1 MPKALEQWLWV
12 WIMHVGA
19 QSLIKMKARDIQ
31 KELCDA
37 WDLRFLIDGSLIL
50 NIAMVCATDS
60 DMAKIHR
67 LMLRPFESVPQEITD
82 LYLWVYDK
90 VKRGEE
96 IKKDVYAVDQF
107 QAMQWSDEIWTEMQ
121 KKNTQSTTV
130 LATHGLSL

>member
-1 MPKALEQWLWV
+1 MPKALEQRLWV

-19 QSLIKMKARDIQ
+19 PN
-31 KELCDA
+31 
-37 WDLRFLIDGSLIL
+37 GSLIL
-50 NIAMVCATDS
+50 NIATVCATDS

-67 LMLRPFESVPQEITD
+67 LMLRPFESVVSSHKKLQTCT
-82 LYLWVYDK
+82 YLWVFDK
-90 VKRGEE
+90 IKRGEE

-107 QAMQWSDEIWTEMQ
+107 HAMQWSDEIWTEMQ